1 MCGGVTTVEYAWS
14 SRHAEVC
21 GVTTVEYAWSSRHA
35 EVCGVTTVEYAW
47 SSRHAEVWRSNH
59 SRVCMV
65 KQACRGVAE

>member
-1 MCGGVTTVEYAWS
+1 MLLLNNAKYCFDTRTRGLIETDVGGMHDRAGMQRCG
-14 SRHAEVC
+14 
-21 GVTTVEYAWSSRHA
+21 
-35 EVCGVTTVEYAW
+35 GVTTVEYAW